1 MRAMGANDGHLDAT
15 SNNRGGLHE
24 QTTTGCLP
32 VDQSCFALSRLS
44 YRRSSS
50 SNPRACC
57 STTSY
62 LEVLAI
68 SLASLLVI
76 VLVLCAI
83 RCYRMRRA
91 VNRVTVAAASAAAA
105 AAAAGNVT
113 NKKRPAPGL
122 GEDAIA
128 ALPKFEYRGT
138 GDECDRWECSICLC
152 AVADGEVARQLPRC
166 MHLFHRGC
174 VDMWLVAHTTCP
186 VCRAEVVVNKPPD
199 EDDGRCAETPEDE
212 AAPPASALEPARLEN
227 GERDLEAQ

>member
-91 VNRVTVAAASAAAA
+91 VNRVTVAAASSAA